1 MYNETGTKIKKK
13 ALTSVMFEIGCYM
26 TIGVILFV
34 IFWANILPESKIEM
48 PGWMIFAFLIASIV
62 IGIGGSILAWN
73 KYLLLAGF
81 GELIESSTNTAKE
94 LAEIKQI
101 LVNDISENKEDI
113 SASSNI
119 EEVTSSS

>member
-13 ALTSVMFEIGCYM
+13 ALTAVMFEIGCYM
-26 TIGVILFV
+26 TIGVILFA
-34 IFWANILPESKIEM
+34 IFWANTLPESKIEM

-101 LVNDISENKEDI
+101 LVNDTSENKEDI